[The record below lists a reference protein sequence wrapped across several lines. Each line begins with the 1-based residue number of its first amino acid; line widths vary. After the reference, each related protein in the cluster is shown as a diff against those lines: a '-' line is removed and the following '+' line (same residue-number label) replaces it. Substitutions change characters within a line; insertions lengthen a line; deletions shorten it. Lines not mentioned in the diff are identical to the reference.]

1 MIRAPP
7 DHRRKEKKM
16 AQKLYEVFIIRWS
29 DAIRF
34 PDGVVSNMACHRGPI
49 EEARK
54 YADEIAEKHGVTV
67 EVIV

>member
-7 DHRRKEKKM
+7 DHRRKEKEM
-16 AQKLYEVFIIRWS
+16 AQRLYEIFIIRWS

-49 EEARK
+49 EGRGNTRMRLPKSME
-54 YADEIAEKHGVTV
+54 
-67 EVIV
+67 

>member
-1 MIRAPP
+1 
-7 DHRRKEKKM
+7 M
-16 AQKLYEVFIIRWS
+16 AQNLYEVFIIRWS
-29 DAIRF
+29 KPVKF
-34 PDGVVSNMACHRGPI
+34 PDGIVSTMACHKGPI

>member
-1 MIRAPP
+1 
-7 DHRRKEKKM
+7 M

-54 YADEIAEKHGVTV
+54 YAEEIAEKHGVTV
-67 EVIV
+67 EVIA